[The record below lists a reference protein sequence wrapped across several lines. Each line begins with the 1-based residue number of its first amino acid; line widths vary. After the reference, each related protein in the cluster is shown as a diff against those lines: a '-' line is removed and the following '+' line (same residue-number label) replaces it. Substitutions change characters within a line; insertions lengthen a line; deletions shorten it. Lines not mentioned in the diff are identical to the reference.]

1 MESGVTANFPAFKKA
16 LDLYV
21 RVTRKTVF
29 DAVRNAMGDVA
40 YSAAENTYHTT
51 KEAIDAEFKNLPIK
65 GREDKPRSGDTQFVG
80 QYKIINWERK
90 NKGLQPLGGSKFRKT
105 GIFRRSVRRDEDGEV
120 KSISYNEIK
129 RRNKPRQFGP
139 ANVNKAVGFFMDGK
153 YKAFLQARKRSV
165 KWLRIG
171 WAAAAEMMGKP
182 FRRGD
187 FGPAAIERIIG
198 LKYGGGQT
206 KQITE
211 NITEFTIFN
220 NTGRFDTR
228 YRPARPRSAS
238 DIARADEIMIKGLE
252 IGIQKVL
259 YDPKKGMVPY
269 ISARLHRLWAS
280 PTNIVS

>member
-65 GREDKPRSGDTQFVG
+65 GREDKPRSGNTQFVG

-90 NKGLQPLGGSKFRKT
+90 NKGLPVLGGSKFRRVKKFSIQGPMAMTKT
-105 GIFRRSVRRDEDGEV
+105 
-120 KSISYNEIK
+120 IK
-129 RRNKPRQFGP
+129 RRNVPRNTGP
-139 ANVNKAVGFFMDGK
+139 SLGVSRFMDGK

-171 WAAAAEMMGKP
+171 WAAAAQMMGKP
-182 FRRGD
+182 FKRGD
-187 FGPAAIERIIG
+187 FGPATIERIIG
-198 LKYGGGQT
+198 LKYGGGNI
-206 KQITE
+206 KQVE
-211 NITEFTIFN
+211 ADLTEFTIFN
-220 NTGRFDTR
+220 NTGRFDHR
-228 YRPARPRSAS
+228 YRTPMPRSAS
-238 DIARADEIMIKGLE
+238 DIARADAIMTKGLQE
-252 IGIQKVL
+252 GIQKAI
-259 YDPKKGMVPY
+259 YDPKRGLVPY
-269 ISARLHRLWAS
+269 IERNLRRLWAS
-280 PTNIVS
+280 PSNIIT

>member
-1 MESGVTANFPAFKKA
+1 MEAGVTTNFPAFKKA

-21 RVTRKTVF
+21 RVSRKTVF
-29 DAVRNAMGDVA
+29 DAVRNAMADVA
-40 YSAAENTYHTT
+40 FEAASNTYHTS
-51 KEAIDAEFKNLPIK
+51 KEAIDAEFQNLPIK
-65 GREDKPRSGDTQFVG
+65 GKEDKPRSGNTRFVG

-90 NKGLQPLGGSKFRKT
+90 NKGMMPLGGSKFRKVT
-105 GIFRRSVRRDEDGEV
+105 KYKIQGPMAMT
-120 KSISYNEIK
+120 KTIK
-129 RRNKPRQFGP
+129 RRNIPRNTGP
-139 ANVNKAVGFFMDGK
+139 SLGVARFMDSK

-187 FGPAAIERIIG
+187 FGSAAIERIIG

-238 DIARADEIMIKGLE
+238 DIARADDIMRKGLE

-259 YDPKKGMVPY
+259 YDPKKGIVPY